1 MAADT
6 RLPSASSP
14 DDGRE
19 ARAASGGDDALAT
32 RLATVRGSIA
42 DAARVAGRSVD
53 ELTLVVVTKY
63 HPASLVRDLAALGVT
78 DVGENRH
85 QEAQAKAAEL
95 ADLGLTWHFVGQ
107 LQSKKARQ
115 VRRYADVVH
124 SLDRDSVVDAFAPTE
139 AEPDPRVVEGF
150 VQVNLTD
157 DPGRGGVQPDAV
169 EAMVERV
176 LATGTVRLRG
186 VMAVAPLEGSPRAAF
201 ARLRT
206 ISERVASLA
215 PGATDISAGMSGDHA
230 EAIAEGAT
238 HLRIGTAITGNRP
251 VAP

>member
-1 MAADT
+1 MAAEP
-6 RLPSASSP
+6 RLQTASSHG
-14 DDGRE
+14 DGLE
-19 ARAASGGDDALAT
+19 ARVAS
-32 RLATVRGSIA
+32 VRAGIA
-42 DAARVAGRSVD
+42 DAARAAGRSVD

-63 HPASLVRDLAALGVT
+63 HPASLVRELAALGVT

-95 ADLGLTWHFVGQ
+95 ADLPLTWHFVGQ

-115 VRRYADVVH
+115 VRRYADVVQ

-139 AEPDPRVVEGF
+139 AEPSPRIVDGF

-157 DPGRGGVQPDAV
+157 DPGRGGVQPDDV
-169 EAMVERV
+169 EAMVGRV
-176 LATGTVRLRG
+176 LGTGTIRLRG
-186 VMAVAPLEGSPRAAF
+186 VMAVAPLDEEPRRAF
-201 ARLRT
+201 ARLRA
-206 ISERVASLA
+206 ISDRVVSLE
-215 PGATDISAGMSGDHA
+215 PTATDISAGMSGDYA
-230 EAIAEGAT
+230 DAVAEGAT